1 MATYEL
7 DALRNSLDSKH
18 NCYVIQVGDEEFV
31 FRSAMRLPKS
41 ERQALKKIFQDYSKA
56 LEKDDSSVDDLEEPV
71 QEIITKVVADG
82 KGQQLVELIGDDIQ
96 LALHILLTYT
106 NESQAGEASGSPTS
120 STTTASN

>member
-1 MATYEL
+1 M
-7 DALRNSLDSKH
+7 
-18 NCYVIQVGDEEFV
+18 

-82 KGQQLVELIGDDIQ
+82 KGQQLVELIGDDVQ
-96 LALHILLTYT
+96 LALHILVTYT

-120 STTTASN
+120 RWSARTGVG